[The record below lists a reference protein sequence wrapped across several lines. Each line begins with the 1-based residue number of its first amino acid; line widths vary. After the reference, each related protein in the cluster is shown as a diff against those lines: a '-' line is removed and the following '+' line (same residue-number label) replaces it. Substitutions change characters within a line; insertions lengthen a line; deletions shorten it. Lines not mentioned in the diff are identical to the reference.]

1 MIDWNYIL
9 NQVATVA
16 FDIIYFGAI
25 IGTIVVIILDNR
37 NPVKTLAWILVLM
50 FLPVVGLVFY
60 FFFGR
65 SQRRERVIGNKI
77 YNRLLNKPMVEYL
90 AQDASTLPMAYSRLI
105 SLFRNTNQALPFD
118 GNRVETYTSGVSML
132 QSLLRELEK
141 AQNHIHIEFY
151 IFEDDA
157 IGRMVRDV
165 LIEKVRMGVEVRVIY
180 DDVGCWHVPNRF
192 YDEMRAAGIEVRSFL
207 KVRFPLF
214 TSKVNYRN
222 HRKIVVIDGR
232 VGFVGGMN
240 LAERYMRGFSWGI
253 WRDTHLLL
261 EGKAV
266 HGLQTAFL
274 LDWYF
279 VDRTLISASRYFPKV
294 ESLGTSLVQI
304 VTSDPI
310 GPWKEIMQGL
320 SMAISGAKKYFY
332 IQTPYFLPTE
342 QVLAA
347 MQTAALAGVDVRLM
361 LPLRA
366 DNRLTHLGSCSY
378 LADVLQAGVK
388 VYFYKIGFLHSKL
401 MVSDDELSTVGS
413 TNVDF
418 RSFEHNFEVNAFIY
432 DTETALQMR
441 EVFLQDQRDSVQIFL
456 KNWVKR
462 PWWRKAAESVV
473 RLMAPL
479 LFKEREVHAAVYPPF
494 HKVRMIFEIVFLPVF
509 QNEQAVFFQQVV
521 LENKVGN
528 RFQSFQFIRRIGK
541 NEVELFASSLDELE
555 YIAADGDAFIG
566 LYFLHNLADKG
577 VVIPVFFNADYP
589 VAAA

>member
-1 MIDWNYIL
+1 MIDWNSIL
-9 NQVATVA
+9 NLVATVA

-25 IGTIVVIILDNR
+25 IGTIVVVVLDNR

-132 QSLLRELEK
+132 QSLLRELDK
-141 AQNHIHIEFY
+141 AQKHIHIEFY

-180 DDVGCWHVPNRF
+180 DDVGCWHVPHRF
-192 YDEMRAAGIEVRSFL
+192 YEEMRAAGIEVRSFL
-207 KVRFPLF
+207 KVRFPVF

-279 VDRTLISASRYFPKV
+279 VDRTLISASRYFPKL
-294 ESLGTSLVQI
+294 EAFGTSLVQI

-342 QVLAA
+342 QI
-347 MQTAALAGVDVRLM
+347 LAGVDVRLM

-388 VYFYKIGFLHSKL
+388 VYFYKKGFLHSKL

-479 LFKEREVHAAVYPPF
+479 L
-494 HKVRMIFEIVFLPVF
+494 
-509 QNEQAVFFQQVV
+509 
-521 LENKVGN
+521 
-528 RFQSFQFIRRIGK
+528 
-541 NEVELFASSLDELE
+541 
-555 YIAADGDAFIG
+555 
-566 LYFLHNLADKG
+566 
-577 VVIPVFFNADYP
+577 
-589 VAAA
+589 

>member
-1 MIDWNYIL
+1 MLDCNFIAGLI
-9 NQVATVA
+9 ATVA

-25 IGTIVVIILDNR
+25 IGTITVIILDNR
-37 NPVKTLAWILVLM
+37 NPVKTMAWILVLM

-65 SQRRERVIGNKI
+65 SQRRVRVIGKKS
-77 YNRLLNKPMVEYL
+77 YNRLLKKPMAEYL
-90 AQDASTLPMAYSRLI
+90 AQDSCALPANYGRLI
-105 SLFRNTNQALPFD
+105 SLFRNTNQAFPFD
-118 GNRVETYTSGVSML
+118 GNRVEVYTRGLSMI
-132 QSLLRELEK
+132 QSLLRELQR
-141 AQNHIHIEFY
+141 ATRLIHMEFF
-151 IFEDDA
+151 IFEDE
-157 IGRMVRDV
+157 G
-165 LIEKVRMGVEVRVIY
+165 VRVRILY
-180 DDVGCWHVPNRF
+180 DDVGSRGAKNSF
-192 YDEMRAAGIEVRSFL
+192 FKGMRDAGIEVYAFL
-207 KVRFPLF
+207 HVKFPLF

-261 EGKAV
+261 EGKVV

-279 VDRTLISASRYFPKV
+279 VDRTLITSARYFPKV
-294 ESLGTSLVQI
+294 DVCGTSLAQI
-304 VTSDPI
+304 VTAEPI

-320 SMAISGAKKYFY
+320 VMAITGARKYFY

-342 QVLAA
+342 AVLVA

-361 LPLRA
+361 LPYRA

-378 LADVLQAGVK
+378 LAEAMRAGVK
-388 VYFYKIGFLHSKL
+388 VYFYKKGFLHSKL

-441 EVFLQDQRDSVQIFL
+441 EIFLQDQRECVQVFS
-456 KNWVKR
+456 KNWEKR
-462 PWWRKAAESVV
+462 PWHRKAAESIV
-473 RLMAPL
+473 RLLAPL
-479 LFKEREVHAAVYPPF
+479 L
-494 HKVRMIFEIVFLPVF
+494 
-509 QNEQAVFFQQVV
+509 
-521 LENKVGN
+521 
-528 RFQSFQFIRRIGK
+528 
-541 NEVELFASSLDELE
+541 
-555 YIAADGDAFIG
+555 
-566 LYFLHNLADKG
+566 
-577 VVIPVFFNADYP
+577 
-589 VAAA
+589 